1 MPMIAIA
8 LLVFTAVLAVTVG
21 GYFLLAP
28 ASDSSRELKRRLALL
43 ELRGIETADIPDVLK
58 EELLSDVPILQRA
71 LSRLKL
77 AQRVD
82 ARLRQ
87 AGMEMKVGVFAL
99 LSVALFALGTLAGLF
114 LHWPFFLAI
123 FLGALLS
130 TVPGTVVGVKGRRRM
145 KAFTSQFPDA
155 LEMFARSLRAG
166 HSFTGA
172 IQLVAQE
179 MPHPLGLEFRQVFDE
194 QNLGVPLREALTGMT
209 QRVESLDARFFVTAI
224 LIQRETGG
232 NLAEIIDKIAH
243 VIRERFRI
251 QGQLKIFTAQA
262 RMTGIILT
270 LLPVGLALTI
280 GVLNPDY
287 LKPLWFERAGRL
299 LIALALCMQIAGA
312 LVIRKIVRIKI

>member
-1 MPMIAIA
+1 MIAVA
-8 LLVFTAVLAVTVG
+8 LLVFAAVLVATVG

-28 ASDSSRELKRRLALL
+28 AGERSRELKRRIALL

-58 EELLSDVPILQRA
+58 KELLSDVPLLQRA
-71 LSRLKL
+71 LCRLRL
-77 AQRVD
+77 AQRMD

-99 LSVALFALGTLAGLF
+99 LSLALFALGTLVGLL
-114 LHWPFFLAI
+114 LHWPFVLSLL
-123 FLGALLS
+123 LGALLA
-130 TVPGTVVGVKGRRRM
+130 TAPATVVGAKRRRRM

-179 MPHPLGLEFRQVFDE
+179 MPHPLGSEFRQVFDE

-209 QRVESLDARFFVTAI
+209 HRVESLDARFFVTAI

-243 VIRERFRI
+243 VIRDRFRI

-262 RMTGIILT
+262 RMTGIILS
-270 LLPVGLALTI
+270 LLPIALALTI
-280 GVLNPDY
+280 GILNPDY
-287 LKPLWFERAGRL
+287 LKPLWFERAGRF
-299 LIALALCMQIAGA
+299 LIALALCMQVAGA
-312 LVIRKIVRIKI
+312 LVIRRIVRIKI

>member
-1 MPMIAIA
+1 MIAVA
-8 LLVFTAVLAVTVG
+8 LLVFAAVLVITTG

-28 ASDSSRELKRRLALL
+28 ASESSQELKRRLALL
-43 ELRGIETADIPDVLK
+43 ELRGIETSDIPDPLK
-58 EELLSDVPILQRA
+58 KELLSDVPLLQRA
-71 LSRLKL
+71 LSRLRL
-77 AQRVD
+77 AQRMD

-87 AGMEMKVGVFAL
+87 AGVEMKVGVFAL
-99 LSVALFALGTLAGLF
+99 LSLSLFVLGTLIGLF
-114 LHWPFFLAI
+114 LHWPFVLAI
-123 FLGALLS
+123 LLGTILA
-130 TVPGTVVGVKGRRRM
+130 TAPGTVVGVKRRRRM

-172 IQLVAQE
+172 IQLVSQE
-179 MPHPLGLEFRQVFDE
+179 MPHPLGSEFRQVFDE

-209 QRVESLDARFFVTAI
+209 HRVDSLDARFFVTAI

-262 RMTGIILT
+262 RMTGTILS
-270 LLPVGLALTI
+270 LLPIALALAI
-280 GVLNPDY
+280 GFLNPDY
-287 LKPLWFERAGRL
+287 LKPLWFERAGRF
-299 LIALALCMQIAGA
+299 LIALAVCMQIAGA

>member
-1 MPMIAIA
+1 
-8 LLVFTAVLAVTVG
+8 
-21 GYFLLAP
+21 
-28 ASDSSRELKRRLALL
+28 
-43 ELRGIETADIPDVLK
+43 
-58 EELLSDVPILQRA
+58 
-71 LSRLKL
+71 
-77 AQRVD
+77 
-82 ARLRQ
+82 
-87 AGMEMKVGVFAL
+87 
-99 LSVALFALGTLAGLF
+99 
-114 LHWPFFLAI
+114 
-123 FLGALLS
+123 
-130 TVPGTVVGVKGRRRM
+130 M

-179 MPHPLGLEFRQVFDE
+179 MPHPLGSEFRQVFDE

-209 QRVESLDARFFVTAI
+209 QRVDSLDARFFVTAI

-262 RMTGIILT
+262 RMTGTILC
-270 LLPVGLALTI
+270 LLPIGLALAI

-287 LKPLWFERAGRL
+287 LKPLWFERAGRF
-299 LIALALCMQIAGA
+299 LIALAVCMQIAGA

>member
-1 MPMIAIA
+1 MIAVA
-8 LLVFTAVLAVTVG
+8 LLVFAAVLIATVG
-21 GYFLLAP
+21 GYLLLAP
-28 ASDSSRELKRRLALL
+28 ASESSRELKRRLALL
-43 ELRGIETADIPDVLK
+43 ELREIETADIPDVLK
-58 EELLSDVPILQRA
+58 KELLSDVPLLQRA
-71 LSRLKL
+71 LSRLRL

-99 LSVALFALGTLAGLF
+99 LSVSLLAIGTLIGLV
-114 LHWPFFLAI
+114 LHWPVVLAI
-123 FLGALLS
+123 LLGALLA
-130 TVPGTVVGVKGRRRM
+130 TVPGTVVGVKRSRRM

-179 MPHPLGLEFRQVFDE
+179 MPHPMGLEFRQVFDE

-209 QRVESLDARFFVTAI
+209 RRVDSLDARFFVTAI

-262 RMTGIILT
+262 RMTGTILS
-270 LLPVGLALTI
+270 LLPVALALAI
-280 GVLNPDY
+280 GFLNPDY
-287 LKPLWFERAGRL
+287 LKPLWFERAGRI
-299 LIALALCMQIAGA
+299 LIGIAICMQITGA
-312 LVIRKIVRIKI
+312 LVIRRIVRIKI

>member
-1 MPMIAIA
+1 MIAVA
-8 LLVFTAVLAVTVG
+8 LLVFAAILIATVG

-28 ASDSSRELKRRLALL
+28 AGESSRELKRRLALL
-43 ELRGIETADIPDVLK
+43 ELREIETADIPDVLK
-58 EELLSDVPILQRA
+58 KELLSDVPLLQRA
-71 LSRLKL
+71 LSRLRV
-77 AQRVD
+77 AQRAD

-99 LSVALFALGTLAGLF
+99 LSVALLAIGALIGMV
-114 LHWPFFLAI
+114 LHWPFVLAI
-123 FLGALLS
+123 LLGALLA
-130 TVPGTVVGVKGRRRM
+130 TLPATVVGVKRSRRM

-179 MPHPLGLEFRQVFDE
+179 MPHPMGLEFRQVFDE

-209 QRVESLDARFFVTAI
+209 RRVDCLDARFFVTAI

-262 RMTGIILT
+262 RMTGTILS
-270 LLPVGLALTI
+270 LLPVALALAI
-280 GVLNPDY
+280 GFLNPDY
-287 LKPLWFERAGRL
+287 LKPLWFERAGRI
-299 LIALALCMQIAGA
+299 LIGIAICMQITGA